1 MGEAC
6 LRMEARLCFEW
17 GSGQKGDRL
26 AGKSGWKE
34 ALV

>member
-17 GSGQKGDRL
+17 GSGQKGAGWLGSPGGKRL
-26 AGKSGWKE
+26 
-34 ALV
+34 